1 MSSAGAV
8 PIKTKTSTAAVGKA
22 EAEIQ
27 AKQAN
32 VKDLKNI
39 DIDSQHLNYE
49 ISSIPRESWWKTEE
63 KDVNNDLSHSM
74 SVFPSVYARLITRTK
89 MYAYMQFSPPKNM
102 CVFHVMRLPTT
113 YFFKLLPQ
121 STPTT

>member
-8 PIKTKTSTAAVGKA
+8 PIKTKTLTAAVGKA

-49 ISSIPRESWWKTEE
+49 ILSIPRESW
-63 KDVNNDLSHSM
+63 
-74 SVFPSVYARLITRTK
+74 
-89 MYAYMQFSPPKNM
+89 
-102 CVFHVMRLPTT
+102 
-113 YFFKLLPQ
+113 
-121 STPTT
+121 

>member
-1 MSSAGAV
+1 MSSEGAV
-8 PIKTKTSTAAVGKA
+8 PIKTKPSTAAVGKA

-74 SVFPSVYARLITRTK
+74 SVFPSGYLPGW
-89 MYAYMQFSPPKNM
+89 SPSFPKG
-102 CVFHVMRLPTT
+102 HEKWWWSSHLPGD
-113 YFFKLLPQ
+113 LRNEGDQ
-121 STPTT
+121 GGWW

>member
-8 PIKTKTSTAAVGKA
+8 PIKTKQSTAAVGKA
-22 EAEIQ
+22 KAEIQ

-49 ISSIPRESWWKTEE
+49 ISSIPRESW
-63 KDVNNDLSHSM
+63 
-74 SVFPSVYARLITRTK
+74 
-89 MYAYMQFSPPKNM
+89 
-102 CVFHVMRLPTT
+102 
-113 YFFKLLPQ
+113 
-121 STPTT
+121 

>member
-8 PIKTKTSTAAVGKA
+8 PIKTKPSTAAVGKA
-22 EAEIQ
+22 EAKIQ

-32 VKDLKNI
+32 LKDLKNI

-74 SVFPSVYARLITRTK
+74 SVFPTVECCALYFSKLSTIRVRTPCI
-89 MYAYMQFSPPKNM
+89 AIAVNQIESWLVN
-102 CVFHVMRLPTT
+102 T
-113 YFFKLLPQ
+113 
-121 STPTT
+121 